1 MEIDMQIF
9 NASLWGN
16 SVDRWLTSL
25 IIIFT
30 LLIGLRLLEAITA
43 RRYSKMDKTTQ
54 DGFYGLIAKLIKR
67 TSTLVIAIASIHVGT
82 QILKLPETADVWIS
96 ATVVIALIIQ
106 IALWGDELIDFAL
119 QHYQAKLNFADQGE
133 RMTTLRA
140 LAFLGRLVLIIVAAL
155 LALDNIPGVKITT
168 LVASL
173 GIGGI
178 AVAVAMQN
186 ILADLFASLSIVM
199 DKPFVI
205 GDFIVVDTYFGTVE
219 HIGLKTTRVRSL
231 SGEQMIFSNSDLLK
245 SRIRNYKSMSER
257 RVVFTVGVVYQISH
271 EKLRRIPAMIR
282 AIIEESDKV
291 RFDRAHFQGFSD
303 SALIFEAVYYVLAAD
318 YNAYMDIQQHINFAI
333 FKTFENENISFAY
346 PTRTVHFPEPCTSG
360 PKPAS

>member
-1 MEIDMQIF
+1 MEIDMQIL

-16 SVDRWLTSL
+16 SVDRWLASL
-25 IIIFT
+25 IIVFT

-43 RRYSKMDKTTQ
+43 RRYSKMDKTIQ

-67 TSTLVIAIASIHVGT
+67 TSTLVIAIASIYVGT
-82 QILKLPETADVWIS
+82 RILKFPETANVWIS
-96 ATVVIALIIQ
+96 AIVVIALIVQ

-119 QHYQAKLNFADQGE
+119 QHYQSKLNIADQGE

-140 LAFLGRLVLIIVAAL
+140 LAFVGRLLLIIVAAL
-155 LALDNIPGVKITT
+155 LTLDNIPGVKITT

-186 ILADLFASLSIVM
+186 ILADLFASLSIIM

-303 SALIFEAVYYVLAAD
+303 SALIFEAVYYVLATD
-318 YNAYMDIQQHINFAI
+318 YNAYMDIQQHINLAI

-346 PTRTVHFPEPCTSG
+346 PTRTVHFQEPYTSG